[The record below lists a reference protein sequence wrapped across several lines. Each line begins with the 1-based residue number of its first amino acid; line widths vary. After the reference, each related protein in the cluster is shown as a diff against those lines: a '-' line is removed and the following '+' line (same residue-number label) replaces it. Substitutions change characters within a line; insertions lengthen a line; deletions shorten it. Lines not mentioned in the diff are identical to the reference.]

1 MIGLIIT
8 AAISW
13 ISGAAVG
20 AAIAATLL
28 IGKGESNGNERTD
41 KTPPDR

>member
-20 AAIAATLL
+20 AAIAAALL
-28 IGKGESNGNERTD
+28 SGKGESNGTERA
-41 KTPPDR
+41 DR